1 MRGRLIWMRG
11 VGTQGYSG
19 RRVSNTTAVP
29 PAFPFP
35 PWQPSLVLPPP
46 SPRSMYVCPS
56 FLTLLGLLLTGEWER
71 VREKERERAAAL
83 PPVSLVVLYLSSLTS
98 TRACHLCES
107 TEILINSY
115 CDKGSSLFSRT
126 VLLLD
131 IWDGKNDT
139 NSTSV
144 CNVINNRIRV
154 SYTKQLRTPLICSH
168 LFSKLPLNLH

>member
-35 PWQPSLVLPPP
+35 PWPPSLVLPPP

-56 FLTLLGLLLTGEWER
+56 FLTLLTKNEG
-71 VREKERERAAAL
+71 ERERELCKCVCVCVHMCMCAAL

-115 CDKGSSLFSRT
+115 CDKGLSLYFFPILKKEKAT
-126 VLLLD
+126 TAWVFAV
-131 IWDGKNDT
+131 W
-139 NSTSV
+139 
-144 CNVINNRIRV
+144 
-154 SYTKQLRTPLICSH
+154 
-168 LFSKLPLNLH
+168 

>member
-35 PWQPSLVLPPP
+35 PWPPSLVLPPP

-56 FLTLLGLLLTGEWER
+56 FLTLLLIEN
-71 VREKERERAAAL
+71 ERERERERKRATAL
-83 PPVSLVVLYLSSLTS
+83 LPVSLVVLYLSSLTS
-98 TRACHLCES
+98 TRACHLYES

-115 CDKGSSLFSRT
+115 CDRGSSLFPHSISFRHLKRKKALWRT
-126 VLLLD
+126 AYEHECLHSF
-131 IWDGKNDT
+131 ISNHT
-139 NSTSV
+139 Q
-144 CNVINNRIRV
+144 V
-154 SYTKQLRTPLICSH
+154 SHNKH
-168 LFSKLPLNLH
+168 LHSIPSNL